1 MSCSVLTG
9 LAGCSGD
16 DKKESKASETKSAE
30 QLAKEAEEKK
40 FASYLPEFKL
50 GSYNKLM
57 FEYNSNKLYFLGTGK
72 SVMEKKDIYL
82 AAIRFEG
89 VVTPDKLKVMEA
101 MPVHA
106 ITKSAK
112 KLEPVS
118 IFPLYDQQGTTIVY
132 TFPGYSAKDPI
143 VRVNAMIEKMG
154 SLFSND
160 INKEYPKDAP
170 EHKALDAFADLSD
183 EESQGT
189 EVIKA
194 SKTMTTNHKLDVN
207 YFDNDKKVKIQSI
220 SWNEKDEFITIEGK
234 VIPEKDLIAKHK
246 LIIPTRGYYAETEE
260 RKYYKGT
267 EEKFK
272 IQFKKNQF
280 GTTKGFNSLP
290 ILKSEK
296 MIKLNLF
303 GDDYYIDWPKGTEIQ
318 EKLVDSKLKEITT
331 AIEEKNKP
339 KQEKSH
345 TAEQNK
351 PLTTTSKDELKEK
364 TVEKQ
369 SEKEPTAEQNVN

>member
-1 MSCSVLTG
+1 
-9 LAGCSGD
+9 
-16 DKKESKASETKSAE
+16 
-30 QLAKEAEEKK
+30 
-40 FASYLPEFKL
+40 
-50 GSYNKLM
+50 
-57 FEYNSNKLYFLGTGK
+57 
-72 SVMEKKDIYL
+72 MEKKDIYL

-170 EHKALDAFADLSD
+170 ERKALDAFADLSD

-194 SKTMTTNHKLDVN
+194 SKTMTTNHKLDVE

-272 IQFKKNQF
+272 IQFNSRKISLVQQRALIHYQF
-280 GTTKGFNSLP
+280 
-290 ILKSEK
+290 
-296 MIKLNLF
+296 
-303 GDDYYIDWPKGTEIQ
+303 
-318 EKLVDSKLKEITT
+318 
-331 AIEEKNKP
+331 
-339 KQEKSH
+339 
-345 TAEQNK
+345 
-351 PLTTTSKDELKEK
+351 
-364 TVEKQ
+364 
-369 SEKEPTAEQNVN
+369 